1 MNPNTWA
8 PLWLSFEIAFLAT
21 LLSGLL
27 GIPLAAWLA
36 RGRFWGRDAIDVLV
50 TAPMVLPPTVLGYYV
65 LVLLG
70 RQSIVGQAFESLT
83 GSSIVFTRTGACIAA
98 TLSSFPLVL
107 KSARASIE
115 DIDPWLIAAAQT
127 LGAGKIRL
135 FFTIL
140 FPLSKRGI
148 AAGLALGFARSL
160 GDFGLTLMVA
170 GNIPGETQTASLA
183 IYDAVMANHEQKALG
198 MILVLSSLAMLALY
212 GVNKLTQRRGHGF

>member
-36 RGRFWGRDAIDVLV
+36 RGRFWGRDAIDVLM

-70 RQSIVGQAFESLT
+70 RQSALGQAFESLT

-98 TLSSFPLVL
+98 TLSAFPLVL

-140 FPLSKRGI
+140 LPLSKGGI

-198 MILVLSSLAMLALY
+198 MILVLSSLAMLVLY
-212 GVNKLTQRRGHGF
+212 GVNKLRQKRGHEF